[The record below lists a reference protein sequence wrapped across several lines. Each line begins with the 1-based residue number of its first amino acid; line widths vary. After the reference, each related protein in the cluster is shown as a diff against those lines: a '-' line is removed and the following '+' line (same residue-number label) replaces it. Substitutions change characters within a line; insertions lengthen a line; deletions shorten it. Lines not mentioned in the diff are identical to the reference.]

1 MPYRGSAA
9 QRHEGRVFP
18 ALVVVPIREIRRANE
33 VSASARAEGCRML
46 RSCRP
51 TLRALSAVL
60 ALALLAA
67 CAGRISNGKSGL
79 CDNAGYLAAR
89 KIAHVRTEVTI
100 CGTVA
105 RIRTARRT
113 QSGLHLWFYVRVAPH
128 VNARVIADESV
139 LGPLL
144 VRVGDKVEVQGRFFR
159 DRDGFD
165 GIDWTHRV
173 SGTHSSWSTPGFVV
187 INGIEYR

>member
-1 MPYRGSAA
+1 
-9 QRHEGRVFP
+9 
-18 ALVVVPIREIRRANE
+18 
-33 VSASARAEGCRML
+33 ML
-46 RSCRP
+46 RSSRP
-51 TLRALSAVL
+51 ALRVFAAVL
-60 ALALLAA
+60 ACALLAA
-67 CAGRISNGKSGL
+67 CAGRIGNGKSGL

-89 KIAHVRTEVTI
+89 GIAHARTEVTI
-100 CGTVA
+100 CGTVTRVRA
-105 RIRTARRT
+105 ARRT
-113 QSGLHLWFYVRVAPH
+113 RSGLHLWFYVRVAPH

-144 VRVGDKVEVQGRFFR
+144 VRVGDKAEVQGRFFR

>member
-1 MPYRGSAA
+1 
-9 QRHEGRVFP
+9 
-18 ALVVVPIREIRRANE
+18 
-33 VSASARAEGCRML
+33 ML

-51 TLRALSAVL
+51 TFSAV
-60 ALALLAA
+60 AALLALVTLAA
-67 CAGRISNGKSGL
+67 CSGRISNGKSGL

-105 RIRTARRT
+105 RIRAARRT

-144 VRVGDKVEVQGRFFR
+144 VRVGDQVEVQGRFFR